1 MQLEHK
7 IMILLPQVDYKK
19 LRSALENKVN
29 LSLRLRE
36 RERERAVGRSCSGGR
51 VVAVSGG
58 GLAWDINILR

>member
-36 RERERAVGRSCSGGR
+36 RGRRDGRAV
-51 VVAVSGG
+51 VAE
-58 GLAWDINILR
+58 WWR

>member
-36 RERERAVGRSCSGGR
+36 RERAVGRSCSGGR